1 MAVLY
6 FCMSWTPATSI
17 EPRAAHL
24 SRMRILSKHRESTG
38 LSRSH
43 LEGSDPVGKDSPR
56 FAHLFSCRSTPFFS
70 TFAHR
75 LRAERGD
82 ARAHSR
88 KRKWALSAQFW
99 CNLSP
104 LDATLLENRG
114 WGTHPNIRMKMPI
127 LGERGESK
135 NLSANGGKGFLI
147 SLFPYLLTSL
157 PLPLMIASATSPA
170 RPSDAPSARPSA
182 ATRSG
187 WPLARNTISPDGPHH
202 QSASTAGCA
211 SIPPPAG
218 SSSPDPGGEKS
229 CRRSGKSKPA
239 GRTNSKLPRNRSGTN
254 PDAPAS
260 LLRGWKTTSSR
271 FDRSLCGYSAAQN
284 RS

>member
-1 MAVLY
+1 
-6 FCMSWTPATSI
+6 
-17 EPRAAHL
+17 
-24 SRMRILSKHRESTG
+24 
-38 LSRSH
+38 
-43 LEGSDPVGKDSPR
+43 
-56 FAHLFSCRSTPFFS
+56 
-70 TFAHR
+70 
-75 LRAERGD
+75 
-82 ARAHSR
+82 
-88 KRKWALSAQFW
+88 
-99 CNLSP
+99 
-104 LDATLLENRG
+104 
-114 WGTHPNIRMKMPI
+114 MKMPI

-135 NLSANGGKGFLI
+135 NLSANGGKGFLISLFPYFLISLFPYFLI

-271 FDRSLCGYSAAQN
+271 FDRSPCGYSAAQN